1 MLRILFQRKF
11 IRLYDVLAILLFSVL
26 ANYVF
31 SLPIDFRKPI
41 DIFAVARLL
50 SLAVGSMCM
59 YLVMTQMSEVAEYAS
74 EEYLSERSNSR
85 RADKSVDARYSEY
98 IPAVY
103 KRLCCMWVC
112 GLTFSGLFFLLDPIV
127 AAVAAVR

>member
-1 MLRILFQRKF
+1 MLKILFRRKF

-31 SLPIDFRKPI
+31 SLPIDFRKPV
-41 DIFAVARLL
+41 DVFAVLRLL
-50 SLAVGSMCM
+50 SLSIGSMCM

-74 EEYLSERSNSR
+74 EEYLSEHSISR
-85 RADKSVDARYSEY
+85 RAEKSVDARYREY
-98 IPAVY
+98 IGAVH

-112 GLTFSGLFFLLDPIV
+112 GLIFSGLFFLLDPIV
-127 AAVAAVR
+127 AAVTGVR